1 MNALQKIGKFAG
13 DTFAI
18 WVLLAAGLAMWIPQ
32 YFTFLGQWVTPLLG
46 IVMFGMGMTLK
57 FDDFKLVL
65 KHPKG
70 VFLGIFAQFIIMPA
84 LAFILS

>member
-1 MNALQKIGKFAG
+1 MNTLQKIGKFAG

-18 WVLLAAGLAMWIPQ
+18 WVLIAAGFAMWIPQ
-32 YFTFLGQWVTPLLG
+32 NFTWIGPWITTLLG

-57 FDDFKLVL
+57 LDDFKFVL

-70 VFLGIFAQFIIMPA
+70 VYYWNLFAVYHHARCLP
-84 LAFILS
+84 LY